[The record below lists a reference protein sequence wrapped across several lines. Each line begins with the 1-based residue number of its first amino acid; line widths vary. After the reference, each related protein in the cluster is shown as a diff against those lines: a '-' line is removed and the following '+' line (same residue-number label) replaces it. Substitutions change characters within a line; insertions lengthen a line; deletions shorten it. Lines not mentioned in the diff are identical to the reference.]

1 MYTFIINTL
10 FFRNI
15 SVQSFK
21 ESFPMIFQAILR
33 AECVL
38 DLCVFLSLSL
48 VVLEDFR
55 NHGSVND
62 DFIFVFAFGLIEVA
76 L

>member
-1 MYTFIINTL
+1 
-10 FFRNI
+10 
-15 SVQSFK
+15 
-21 ESFPMIFQAILR
+21 MIFQTILR
-33 AECVL
+33 AECGL

-55 NHGSVND
+55 YHSSVND
-62 DFIFVFAFGLIEVA
+62 DFIFVFAFGLIEIA